1 MTHLETV
8 SIQYCAKRPVAEQL
22 VQHGLFP
29 CAPLRPTLAIDIFM
43 LEWATT
49 LFLHMAPNVC
59 AWTMTTEIMLKQ
71 EGYAFDTS
79 DSLHHHFNNALMGQM
94 VNAIPSPSQNQHCDD
109 MIPLFPIM
117 LDESTPINGR
127 KYQNAHQPPTS
138 SFNPKAPSNYFRSSF
153 TLRSQL
159 SAHCI
164 ISFDVNFQLKCI
176 KDYDQRFAHTKPGF
190 QDPEMMSLLT
200 MEVSWVYAEG
210 WKKKVEEVWQP
221 ACKAGIKQSVSHCDS
236 ENVVGKDKIMPGLK
250 GTKETNHTC
259 NQPFI
264 PPNDHR

>member
-1 MTHLETV
+1 MAWYQQHQGGYSSTGNTCKESGSLECDCTGAHLGIQVLCIYMTHLETV
-8 SIQYCAKRPVAEQL
+8 SIQYCVKRPVTEQL

-29 CAPLRPTLAIDIFM
+29 CAPLRPTLVIDIFM

-49 LFLHMAPNVC
+49 LFLHMALNVC
-59 AWTMTTEIMLKQ
+59 AWTTTTEIMLKQ

-79 DSLHHHFNNALMGQM
+79 DSLCCHFNNALMGQM

-109 MIPLFPIM
+109 MIPPFPIT
-117 LDESTPINGR
+117 LDESTPIDGR
-127 KYQNAHQPPTS
+127 KYQNAHQPPTF
-138 SFNPKAPSNYFRSSF
+138 SFDPKAPSNYLCSKCPCCFGSSF

-164 ISFDVNFQLKCI
+164 ISFDANFQLKHI

-210 WKKKVEEVWQP
+210 WKKKVEE
-221 ACKAGIKQSVSHCDS
+221 I
-236 ENVVGKDKIMPGLK
+236 L
-250 GTKETNHTC
+250 
-259 NQPFI
+259 
-264 PPNDHR
+264 